1 MWNNFNHLDYLVY
14 PLNHQYTPTSLS
26 LQHLKGQDAAK
37 CRYLEALCARNGFY
51 WFLARMTKTT
61 SGESE
66 DYGTDD
72 EGAFTIGRTVIPSG
86 TEMRLGLYSFDKEN
100 ILTDVDYDNRDS
112 DSENEGEW
120 TGNASMPSEFRCRD
134 TVAIICRKES
144 LVRRLSGNI
153 DHMMSLFELIC
164 NDSNCPPASQSMAL
178 DAILKADL
186 RQVIAYGDRSTDTY
200 SYGYPAYRP
209 KIDPARAA
217 RSLKDFETVVE
228 FCYNLGLGH
237 VVANL
242 LRQELQSKSQD
253 IPQELMRLIALQT
266 AEETAEGKE
275 DVWSS

>member
-1 MWNNFNHLDYLVY
+1 
-14 PLNHQYTPTSLS
+14 
-26 LQHLKGQDAAK
+26 
-37 CRYLEALCARNGFY
+37 
-51 WFLARMTKTT
+51 
-61 SGESE
+61 
-66 DYGTDD
+66 
-72 EGAFTIGRTVIPSG
+72 
-86 TEMRLGLYSFDKEN
+86 
-100 ILTDVDYDNRDS
+100 
-112 DSENEGEW
+112 
-120 TGNASMPSEFRCRD
+120 
-134 TVAIICRKES
+134 
-144 LVRRLSGNI
+144 
-153 DHMMSLFELIC
+153 
-164 NDSNCPPASQSMAL
+164 MAL
-178 DAILKADL
+178 DAILKANL

-242 LRQELQSKSQD
+242 LRQELQSKFQD